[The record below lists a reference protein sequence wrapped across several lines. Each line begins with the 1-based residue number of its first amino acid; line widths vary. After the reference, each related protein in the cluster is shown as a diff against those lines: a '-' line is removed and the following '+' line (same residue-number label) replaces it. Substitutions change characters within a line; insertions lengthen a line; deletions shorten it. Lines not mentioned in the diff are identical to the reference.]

1 MSKGIQAL
9 REQRT
14 AHAKEARNILDTKTG
29 KDWTAEAAAQVDEL
43 YAKIDDL
50 DGQIERFERSLQLE
64 DSLDERGQ
72 QRAERTG
79 RSADEE
85 TQNVATEKA
94 IFDAWCRGGT
104 EQLNDEQR
112 EYVNNRRNEARRLYG
127 AQSVGTGSQGGYL
140 VPRDFSATLLEKMAA
155 YGGVRSVADV
165 IQTDGGNSIDYP
177 TVDETG
183 QEGELVGEST
193 AATGQDVTFG
203 TTDIGAYKYS
213 SKVVVI
219 PIELI
224 QDSRID
230 VEAYVN
236 RALAERIAR
245 ITNRH
250 FTVGDG
256 TNKPRGVGVAAAL
269 GKTGAAGQTTSVTY
283 DDLVDLEHSVDP
295 AYRASGAR
303 WMFHDQTLKVLKKL
317 KDSTGRPLWRPGVT
331 GGDPNDILGY
341 GYTINQHMPQMAAG
355 AKSILFGDFKKYL
368 IRDVMAVTLF
378 RFADSKY
385 MEKGQVGFLAWSRHD
400 GDLIDASNEAIRHYA
415 NAAS

>member
-29 KDWTAEAAAQVDEL
+29 KDWTKEAAAQVDDL

-50 DGQIERFERSLQLE
+50 DGQIERFERALTLE
-64 DSLDERGQ
+64 DSLDGRGE
-72 QRAERTG
+72 QRSDRTG
-79 RSADEE
+79 RSVDEE
-85 TQNVATEKA
+85 ANNVVTEKA
-94 IFDAWCRGGT
+94 IFDAWCRGGM

-112 EYVNNRRNEARRLYG
+112 EYVANRKNEARRLYG
-127 AQSVGTGSQGGYL
+127 SQSVGTGSQGGFL

-155 YGGVRSVADV
+155 FGGVRSVANV
-165 IQTDGGNSIDYP
+165 IQTDGGNSIDFP

-183 QEGELVGEST
+183 QEGELIGENT
-193 AATGQDVTFG
+193 TATGQDIVFG
-203 TTDIGAYKYS
+203 TTAIDAYKYS
-213 SKVVVI
+213 SKIVTV

-230 VEAYVN
+230 IEAYVN
-236 RALAERIAR
+236 KALAERIAR

-256 TNKPRGVGVAAAL
+256 TSKPRGVVVAAAS
-269 GKTGAAGQTTSVTY
+269 GKTGVTGQTTSVTY
-283 DDLVDLEHSVDP
+283 DDFVDMEHSVDP
-295 AYRASGAR
+295 AYRNEAG
-303 WMFHDQTLKVLKKL
+303 WMFHDQTLKVIKKL
-317 KDSTGRPLWRPGVT
+317 KDSQGRPLWRPGVT

-341 GYTINQHMPQMAAG
+341 KYTINQHMAQMAAN
-355 AKSILFGDFKKYL
+355 AKSILFGDFSKYT

-400 GDLIDASNEAIRHYA
+400 GDLIDASNESVRYYA
-415 NAAS
+415 NSAT

>member
-29 KDWTAEAAAQVDEL
+29 KDWTAETAAEVDAL

-50 DGQIERFERSLQLE
+50 DGQIERFERALQLE
-64 DSLDERGQ
+64 DSLDQRGQ
-72 QRAERTG
+72 QRAERSG
-79 RSADEE
+79 RSVDEE
-85 TQNVATEKA
+85 AHNVATEKG
-94 IFDAWCRGGT
+94 IFDAWCRGGMD
-104 EQLNDEQR
+104 QLSDEQR
-112 EYVNNRRNEARRLYG
+112 EHVQARRNEARRLYG

-140 VPRDFSATLLEKMAA
+140 VPRDFAGTMLEKMAA
-155 YGGVRSVADV
+155 CGGMREVAD
-165 IQTDGGNSIDYP
+165 ILQTDGGNSIDFA

-183 QEGELVGEST
+183 QEGELVAEST
-193 AATGQDVTFG
+193 AASGGDITFG
-203 TTDIGAYKYS
+203 TTAIDAYKYG
-213 SKVVVI
+213 SKVVTI
-219 PIELI
+219 PIELL
-224 QDSRID
+224 QDGRVDI
-230 VEAYVN
+230 EAYVN

-256 TNKPRGVGVAAAL
+256 TNKPRGAAVAAAQ
-269 GKTGAAGQTTSVTY
+269 GKVGATGQTAAVTY
-283 DDLVDLEHSVDP
+283 DDFVDLEHSVDP
-295 AYRASGAR
+295 AYRRNGS
-303 WMFHDQTLKVLKKL
+303 WMFHDQTLKVVKKL
-317 KDSTGRPLWRPGVT
+317 KDSQGRPLWRPGVT
-331 GGDPNDILGY
+331 GGDPDDILNY
-341 GYTINQHMPQMAAG
+341 RYTINQHMPQMAAN

-400 GDLIDASNEAIRHYA
+400 GDLIDASNESIKHYA
-415 NAAS
+415 NSAT